1 VAAEFDLCWST
12 VIAASDTHDAFG
24 DAPDNAWVQRC
35 RLGLGHDGVHGS
47 DAGATPATIPRL
59 WLLWFDDQPDHRLA
73 ELEPCPVTD
82 GADDTVCTLFAEHGG
97 PHRFAAPK
105 TLLGFGA
112 HYRSDTAI
120 GRNGSRHAGSL
131 ATVSDEES
139 VDAPIP
145 VDSPT
150 RADSPGVIDAAVPE
164 SGHHHHRGPETPLT
178 EMPLTEMPPTEAGRS
193 HRVQSTDHARVPT
206 VDEALLGVA
215 DALSELARALRHRTD

>member
-47 DAGATPATIPRL
+47 DAGATPATVPRL

-97 PHRFAAPK
+97 PHRFAAPR

-120 GRNGSRHAGSL
+120 SRNGSRHAGSL
-131 ATVSDEES
+131 ATVSGEAS
-139 VDAPIP
+139 GDAQAPSGTRTP
-145 VDSPT
+145 VEP
-150 RADSPGVIDAAVPE
+150 PDAVEAAEPE
-164 SGHHHHRGPETPLT
+164 PAHRHHREAETPAIAASESPQIPAT
-178 EMPLTEMPPTEAGRS
+178 G
-193 HRVQSTDHARVPT
+193 HARVPT
-206 VDEALLGVA
+206 VDEALMGVA
-215 DALSELARALRHRTD
+215 DALSELARALRHRAD